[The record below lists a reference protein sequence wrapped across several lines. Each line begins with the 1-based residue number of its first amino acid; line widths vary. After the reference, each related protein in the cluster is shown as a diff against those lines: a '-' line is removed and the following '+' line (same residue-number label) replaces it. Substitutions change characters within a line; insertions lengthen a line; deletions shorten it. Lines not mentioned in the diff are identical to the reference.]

1 MPELLSIINCLRI
14 YFPKNFETFFCI
26 IAAMLSMSG
35 NKTMLNISRYTKEE
49 ACYKT
54 IERFYN
60 RVIPWL
66 EMNLLLIRKFVNSSI
81 FLLASDETVASKSG
95 KKTFGIDYFFSSILQ
110 KPIKSLCFSGL
121 SIIVPEKNDIRSG
134 KSYPLLMSQL
144 IFTPEE
150 KEIAKAKK
158 EKIKKSKGGKKGRPK
173 GSKNKKDKNEV
184 LAPTFRLLQEQLIKV
199 KSVLKLMIKHFVGD
213 GKYGNNTCAKLCKE
227 SGMFLISKLQHNS
240 ELYFE
245 NTEAYRGFGRPKKYG
260 KRLDYKNIPSK
271 DMVKEEIK
279 DNEITRIFNMTLLS
293 KSFDDKLNV
302 VIVQKIIDKKVFHV
316 IFFSTDL
323 ELHYQKIID
332 YYSSRFQIEFNF
344 RDAKEFWGF
353 EDFMNTKEIP
363 VNNAANLSMFM
374 VNVSNILLDK
384 FRILNNNKNS
394 GIRDLISHY
403 RGQKYFNET
412 LKLLQKFNTNIY
424 IPQSI
429 DNVTS
434 IGFIHV

>member
-1 MPELLSIINCLRI
+1 MPELLPIINCLGRF
-14 YFPKNFETFFCI
+14 FPKNFATFSFI

-35 NKTMLNISRYTKEE
+35 NKTMLNISRYTKNE

-66 EMNLLLIRKFVNSSI
+66 EMNLLLIMKFISFSELI
-81 FLLASDETVASKSG
+81 LLLGSDETVASKAG

-110 KPIKSLCFSGL
+110 KPIKSICFSGL
-121 SIIVPEKNDIRSG
+121 SIIIPEKN

-150 KEIAKAKK
+150 KEIAKQKK
-158 EKIKKSKGGKKGRPK
+158 EKKKKSKGNKKGRPK
-173 GSKNKKDKNEV
+173 GSKNNKNKIQV
-184 LAPTFRLLQEQLIKV
+184 LAPTFRLLEQQLTKL
-199 KSVLKLMIKHFVGD
+199 KKVLKLMIKHFVGD

-227 SGMFLISKLQHNS
+227 FGMFLISKLQHNS

-245 NTEAYRGFGRPKKYG
+245 NTDRYSGFGRPKKYG
-260 KRLDYKNIPSK
+260 KRLDYKNLPPEY
-271 DMVKEEIK
+271 MVKEEMK
-279 DNEITRIFNMTLLS
+279 DNEITKTFQMTLLS

-302 VIVQKIIDKKVFHV
+302 VIVQKIIEEKIAHV

-344 RDAKEFWGF
+344 RDAKEFWGL
-353 EDFMNTKEIP
+353 EDFMNVKKDP

-374 VNVSNILLDK
+374 VNVSHILLDK
-384 FRILNNNKNS
+384 FRITHNNQNS
-394 GIRDLISHY
+394 GIRDLISHN
-403 RGQKYFNET
+403 RGVKYFNET
-412 LKLLQKFNTNIY
+412 LKLLLEFNTNIY
-424 IPQSI
+424 VPESI
-429 DNVTS
+429 ENVTS

>member
-1 MPELLSIINCLRI
+1 MPELLSIINCLRVF
-14 YFPKNFETFFCI
+14 FPKNFETFSCI
-26 IAAMLSMSG
+26 IAAMVSMSG
-35 NKTMLNISRYTKEE
+35 SKTMLNISRYTKNE

-60 RVIPWL
+60 RVIPWV
-66 EMNLLLIRKFVNSSI
+66 EMNLILINKFISFLGLVV
-81 FLLASDETVASKSG
+81 LLASDETVASKAG

-121 SIIVPEKNDIRSG
+121 SIIIPDKK

-150 KEIAKAKK
+150 KEVAKAKK
-158 EKIKKSKGGKKGRPK
+158 EKRKKSKGGKKGRPK
-173 GSKNKKDKNEV
+173 GSKNKKDKAEV

-199 KSVLKLMIKHFVGD
+199 KTVLKLMIKHFVGD

-227 SGMFLISKLQHNS
+227 FGMYLISKLQHNS

-245 NTEAYRGFGRPKKYG
+245 NTEPYPGFGRPKKYG
-260 KRLDYKNIPSK
+260 KRLDYKKIPPEC
-271 DMVKEEIK
+271 MVKEEIK
-279 DNEITRIFNMTLLS
+279 DNEITRTFQMALLS

-302 VIVQKIIDKKVFHV
+302 VIVQKIIEEKIAHV

-323 ELHYQKIID
+323 ELPYQKIID

-344 RDAKEFWGF
+344 RDAKEFWGL
-353 EDFMNTKEIP
+353 EDFMNVKKDP

-374 VNVSNILLDK
+374 VNVSHILLDK
-384 FRILNNNKNS
+384 FRITHNNQNS
-394 GIRDLISHY
+394 GIRDLVSHN
-403 RGQKYFNET
+403 RGVKYFNET
-412 LKLLQKFNTNIY
+412 LKLLLEFNTNIY
-424 IPQSI
+424 VPESI
-429 DNVTS
+429 ENVTS

>member
-1 MPELLSIINCLRI
+1 
-14 YFPKNFETFFCI
+14 
-26 IAAMLSMSG
+26 MSG
-35 NKTMLNISRYTKEE
+35 SKTMLNISRYTKDE

-66 EMNLLLIRKFVNSSI
+66 EMNLLLISKFVNSSTFI
-81 FLLASDETVASKSG
+81 LASDETLSSKSG
-95 KKTFGIDYFFSSILQ
+95 KKTYGIDYFFSSIIQ

-121 SIIVPEKNDIRSG
+121 SIIVPEKN

-150 KEIAKAKK
+150 KEISKAKK
-158 EKIKKSKGGKKGRPK
+158 EKAKKSKGNKRGRPK
-173 GSKNKKDKNEV
+173 GSKNNKNKNEV
-184 LAPTFRLLQEQLIKV
+184 LAPTFRLLQEQLTKV
-199 KSVLKLMIKHFVGD
+199 QNVLNLKIKHFVGD
-213 GKYGNNTCAKLCKE
+213 GKYGNNTCANLCKKFK
-227 SGMFLISKLQHNS
+227 MLLISKLQHNS

-245 NTEAYRGFGRPKKYG
+245 NTEPYSGVGRPKKYG
-260 KRLDYKNIPSK
+260 KRLDYKNLPSEY
-271 DMVKEEIK
+271 MVKEEIK
-279 DNEITRIFNMTLLS
+279 DNEITMIYNMTLLS
-293 KSFDDKLNV
+293 KSFDDKLNLV
-302 VIVQKIIDKKVFHV
+302 VIKKIIDKKVAHV

-323 ELHYQKIID
+323 ELDYQKIID

-353 EDFMNTKEIP
+353 EDFMNVKEIT

-374 VNVSNILLDK
+374 VNLSNILLDK
-384 FRILNNNKNS
+384 FRTSNKNQNS

-403 RGQKYFNET
+403 RGLKYFNET

-424 IPQSI
+424 IPKTI
-429 DNVTS
+429 ENVTS